1 MSFGI
6 KRNSSPG
13 KYFKNFWN
21 IYFMSLEL
29 LSKLSEDL
37 DLGRFTPT

>member
-13 KYFKNFWN
+13 HCFETSFGKNYFV
-21 IYFMSLEL
+21 SLIVV
-29 LSKLSEDL
+29 KMSEDL